1 MLHGS
6 EEECGWHRE
15 RSWPHCVRR
24 WSTGA
29 AAVSV
34 PAKFPFLCK
43 SPINIYWMTTYSVT
57 ACFLVLMKMLSVQD
71 HQYMVKLWAE
81 ILSGNR
87 IFLFYDSG
95 VLQYSYHYYCFII
108 EEYPSN
114 TEMKFQPTFFVCANI
129 RIKLTFYF
137 CHHHHRDHLLVFA
150 SYWHSGD
157 FSLTSFILTIEDFFF
172 LRQVAVWF
180 PLPLFWEVWPGW
192 P

>member
-1 MLHGS
+1 MNT
-6 EEECGWHRE
+6 C
-15 RSWPHCVRR
+15 
-24 WSTGA
+24 
-29 AAVSV
+29 
-34 PAKFPFLCK
+34 
-43 SPINIYWMTTYSVT
+43 SVT

-150 SYWHSGD
+150 SY
-157 FSLTSFILTIEDFFF
+157 
-172 LRQVAVWF
+172 
-180 PLPLFWEVWPGW
+180 
-192 P
+192 